1 MDSKRRRVDT
11 QEPSMKRASNE
22 PTSIDLISSFIDTNQ
37 DRKEIAGFIETLLD
51 ERISLDSIIHDICDY
66 INSVSG
72 NNPLSVIGN
81 QIITVGHG
89 MELEL
94 YKSDI
99 AFAPT
104 SIFMSPRNGIT
115 YKQAMPEA
123 ATLSQSFYN
132 EKNVTEASRRARESH
147 LQLSKYEI
155 ERVEALME
163 SMDKYIATANGF
175 RTMYNTFK
183 TVDDTEKKYFLKN
196 FNLFV
201 EGFNTTFKM
210 YKLEVIPG
218 IPDSGPIPQDL
229 LITAK
234 VAIISTLMYLDQCKT
249 QLRQRYDTSQ
259 MSLANSAQS
268 VQSCSICK
276 NDEGDNCCPSLLL
289 SGRRGYDNYDRPLC
303 YCIPKIKSNVDSIIK
318 LKIDTMF
325 YFLLKMDTM
334 FYFLLKMDL
343 NTNNNILLD
352 QKHYTYDS
360 IVQIFYG
367 ILKKHTKKAED
378 IIIQKMFDIL
388 VPGSIIGSLVRNLFH
403 IDLPIIDF
411 EPSAEIVTVNLKPI
425 LEKAQVVN
433 YLACLSGVCGTEKL
447 PLVQPSTPQKK
458 GGSKKLSICPYCRN
472 HLRIIQWDLTTPDK
486 IMKRNISWS
495 QFFGKL
501 RENKSIK
508 KKHYKSARK
517 SKRRYA

>member
-1 MDSKRRRVDT
+1 MDSKRRRDDT
-11 QEPSMKRASNE
+11 EEPSMKRASNE
-22 PTSIDLISSFIDTNQ
+22 PTSIDLISRFIDTNQ
-37 DRKEIAGFIETLLD
+37 DRKKIAGFIETLLD
-51 ERISLDSIIHDICDY
+51 KRIRLDSIIQDICDY

-81 QIITVGHG
+81 QIITLGHG
-89 MELEL
+89 KELEL
-94 YKSDI
+94 YKLDSAD
-99 AFAPT
+99 APT
-104 SIFMSPRNGIT
+104 SIFMSPRYGIT

-147 LQLSKYEI
+147 LQLSKSEI
-155 ERVEALME
+155 ERIEALME
-163 SMDKYIATANGF
+163 SMGEYIATAKDFETSFNK
-175 RTMYNTFK
+175 FK
-183 TVDDTEKKYFLKN
+183 TVDDTKKINFLKN

-210 YKLEVIPG
+210 YTLEVIPG

-249 QLRQRYDTSQ
+249 LLRQRYDTSQ
-259 MSLANSAQS
+259 ISLANSAQS

-289 SGRRGYDNYDRPLC
+289 SGHRGYDNYDRPLC
-303 YCIPKIKSNVDSIIK
+303 YCIPKIKSNVESIIK

-325 YFLLKMDTM
+325 YFLLKMD
-334 FYFLLKMDL
+334 L
-343 NTNNNILLD
+343 NTNNNNIVLD

-367 ILKKHTKKAED
+367 ILKKHTKNATD
-378 IIIQKMFDIL
+378 IIVQKKFDIL
-388 VPGSIIGSLVRNLFH
+388 VPGSIIGILVRKLFH

-411 EPSAEIVTVNLKPI
+411 EPSDEIVTVNLKPI
-425 LEKAQVVN
+425 LEKSEVVN

-501 RENKSIK
+501 SPDKSIK

-517 SKRRYA
+517 SKRRSA

>member
-1 MDSKRRRVDT
+1 MDSKRRRDDT
-11 QEPSMKRASNE
+11 EDSTENPSMKRASNE
-22 PTSIDLISSFIDTNQ
+22 QSSIDLISRFIDTNQ

-51 ERISLDSIIHDICDY
+51 ERISLNSIIQDICDY

-81 QIITVGHG
+81 HIITLGHG
-89 MELEL
+89 KELEL
-94 YKSDI
+94 YKLDSAD
-99 AFAPT
+99 APT
-104 SIFMSPRNGIT
+104 SIFMSPRYGIT

-123 ATLSQSFYN
+123 ATLSQSYYN

-155 ERVEALME
+155 ERIDSLME

-175 RTMYNTFK
+175 RTMFNTFK
-183 TVDDTEKKYFLKN
+183 TVDDTEKKNFLKN
-196 FNLFV
+196 FNFFV

-218 IPDSGPIPQDL
+218 IPDNGPIPQDL

-249 QLRQRYDTSQ
+249 LLRQRYNTSQ
-259 MSLANSAQS
+259 ISLANSAQS

-289 SGRRGYDNYDRPLC
+289 SGHRGYDNYDRPLC
-303 YCIPKIKSNVDSIIK
+303 YCIPKIKSNVESIIK
-318 LKIDTMF
+318 LKI
-325 YFLLKMDTM
+325 DTM

-367 ILKKHTKKAED
+367 ILRKHTKKTED
-378 IIIQKMFDIL
+378 IIIQKKFDIL
-388 VPGSIIGSLVRNLFH
+388 VPGSIIGILVRKLFH
-403 IDLPIIDF
+403 IGLPIIDF
-411 EPSAEIVTVNLKPI
+411 EPSEDIVTVNLKPI
-425 LEKAQVVN
+425 LEKSEIVN
-433 YLACLSGVCGTEKL
+433 YLACLSGVCGIERL

-458 GGSKKLSICPYCRN
+458 GGSKKRSICPYCGNR
-472 HLRIIQWDLTTPDK
+472 LRIIQWDLTTPDK
-486 IMKRNISWS
+486 IMARNISWI
-495 QFFGKL
+495 QFFGKT
-501 RENKSIK
+501 RANTSIK
-508 KKHYKSARK
+508 RKHNKSARK
-517 SKRRYA
+517 SKRRSA

>member
-11 QEPSMKRASNE
+11 QKPSMKRASNE
-22 PTSIDLISSFIDTNQ
+22 PTSIDLISRFIDTNQ
-37 DRKEIAGFIETLLD
+37 DRKEIAGFIETLLV
-51 ERISLDSIIHDICDY
+51 ERIRLDSIIQDICDY

-81 QIITVGHG
+81 QIITLGHG
-89 MELEL
+89 TELEL
-94 YKSDI
+94 YKSDS
-99 AFAPT
+99 AVAPT
-104 SIFMSPRNGIT
+104 SIFMSPRYGIT

-123 ATLSQSFYN
+123 ATLSQSYYN

-259 MSLANSAQS
+259 TSLANSAQS

-325 YFLLKMDTM
+325 YFLLKI
-334 FYFLLKMDL
+334 DL
-343 NTNNNILLD
+343 NNNNIVID
-352 QKHYTYDS
+352 QKNYTYDS

-367 ILKKHTKKAED
+367 ILKKHTKKADD
-378 IIIQKMFDIL
+378 IIIQKIFDIL
-388 VPGSIIGSLVRNLFH
+388 VPGSIIGTLVRNLFH

-411 EPSAEIVTVNLKPI
+411 EPSEEIVKVNLKPI
-425 LEKAQVVN
+425 LEKSEVVN
-433 YLACLSGVCGTEKL
+433 YLACLSGVCGIEKL
-447 PLVQPSTPQKK
+447 PLVQPSTPHKK

-472 HLRIIQWDLTTPDK
+472 RLRIIQWDLTTPDK
-486 IMKRNISWS
+486 IMARNISWS

-508 KKHYKSARK
+508 KKHYKGARK
-517 SKRRYA
+517 SKRRSA

>member
-1 MDSKRRRVDT
+1 MDSKRRRDDT
-11 QEPSMKRASNE
+11 EEPSMKRASNE

-51 ERISLDSIIHDICDY
+51 ERIRLDSIIQDICDY

-123 ATLSQSFYN
+123 ATVSQSFYN

-155 ERVEALME
+155 ERIEVLME

-183 TVDDTEKKYFLKN
+183 TVDDTEKKNFLKN
-196 FNLFV
+196 FNFFV
-201 EGFNTTFKM
+201 EGFNKTFKM

-218 IPDSGPIPQDL
+218 IPDNGPIPQDL

-259 MSLANSAQS
+259 TSLANSAQS

-325 YFLLKMDTM
+325 YFLLKMD
-334 FYFLLKMDL
+334 L
-343 NTNNNILLD
+343 NTNNIVID
-352 QKHYTYDS
+352 QKNYTYDS

-367 ILKKHTKKAED
+367 ILKKHTKKADD
-378 IIIQKMFDIL
+378 IIIQKIFDIL
-388 VPGSIIGSLVRNLFH
+388 VPGSIIGTLVRNLFH

-411 EPSAEIVTVNLKPI
+411 EPSEEIVKVNLKPI
-425 LEKAQVVN
+425 LEKSEVVN
-433 YLACLSGVCGTEKL
+433 YLACLSGVCGIEKL
-447 PLVQPSTPQKK
+447 PLVQPSTPHKK
-458 GGSKKLSICPYCRN
+458 GGSKKRSICPYCRN

-501 RENKSIK
+501 RPDKSIK
-508 KKHYKSARK
+508 KKHYKGARK
-517 SKRRYA
+517 SKRRSA